1 MADAE
6 YIRKQ
11 FARLDKDGPH
21 CTLQI
26 RTFKGNFTN
35 WMNLSL
41 EQVEA
46 ISQILQGVRPS
57 TPASRWRQEGEEDPH
72 AGRYDCERAELPMG
86 DLSDDELA
94 NGAFLNYD
102 APLNPE
108 GILAGTHSSPI
119 VWMTAVKDRIRWLS
133 RKLEEVEQA
142 QQDLEFLAEY
152 VLGREYGWALPNYE
166 ALGKFPL
173 DVAEKYNEG

>member
-57 TPASRWRQEGEEDPH
+57 TPSSHWRQEGEEDPH
-72 AGRYDCERAELPMG
+72 AGRYDCERAELAMG
-86 DLSDDELA
+86 HLSDDELA
-94 NGAFLNYD
+94 NGAFMNYD
-102 APLNPE
+102 APLNLE
-108 GILAGTHSSPI
+108 GIQAGTHSSPI
-119 VWMTAVKDRIRWLS
+119 AWMTAVKDRIRWLS
-133 RKLEEVEQA
+133 RKLEETEQA
-142 QQDLEFLAEY
+142 QRDL
-152 VLGREYGWALPNYE
+152 
-166 ALGKFPL
+166 KFKKPG
-173 DVAEKYNEG
+173 E

>member
-26 RTFKGNFTN
+26 RTFKGNHTN

-72 AGRYDCERAELPMG
+72 AGRYDCERTDLAMG
-86 DLSDDELA
+86 HLSDDELA

-102 APLNPE
+102 GVLDIARIMAKDPDY
-108 GILAGTHSSPI
+108 HSPI
-119 VWMTAVKDRIRWLS
+119 AWMTAVKDRIRWLS
-133 RKLEEVEQA
+133 RRLEEA
-142 QQDLEFLAEY
+142 T
-152 VLGREYGWALPNYE
+152 REKG
-166 ALGKFPL
+166 
-173 DVAEKYNEG
+173 